1 MGIRLGLI
9 CGDQLHWPNPVCE
22 ALDPRRDRLL
32 MGELADET
40 GYVWHHAKKIVLV
53 LSAMRHFAEAAGED
67 GWTVDYHRFDADSAV
82 ASFSDLVERAC
93 RSHEVDEIV
102 VTWPGEW
109 RVLEE
114 IQGWSARFGVDVT
127 ILPDSRFVCGLEEFN
142 DWAGD
147 RRQLRMEFFYRRMRK
162 KTGYLREDDG
172 PAGGDWNFDKSNRK
186 AWKGEPPA
194 ASPMSFSP
202 DAITRE
208 VIETVSRQIEA
219 FGDIEGFDYPVTIAQ
234 ARRALAHFIR
244 AAAAHFGDF
253 QDAMHSDSDWLFHS
267 RLSSSLNIGLLT
279 PVEVCDA
286 VEKAWRDGDMPLN
299 AAEGFI
305 RQIIGWR
312 EFVRGIYWREMP
324 EYARRNALGNRRDLP
339 DFYWSGET
347 GMNCLRET
355 IDATRR
361 NAYAHHIQR
370 LMVTGNFALLLGVE
384 PEQICDW
391 YLAVYADAFDWVELP
406 NTLGMVMHADG
417 GLLGSKPYAASGKYI
432 DRMSDYCAG
441 CRYRVKETT
450 GDDACP
456 FNALYW
462 DFLMRHR
469 RRFEPNGRMKMMYRH
484 VDRMSDE
491 RRRAVED
498 RAAFVKREVDSL

>member
-22 ALDPRRDRLL
+22 VLDPARDRLV
-32 MGELADET
+32 MGELAAET
-40 GYVWHHAKKIVLV
+40 GYVWHHAKKVTLIF
-53 LSAMRHFAEAAGED
+53 SAMRHFAHAAREA
-67 GWTVDYHRFDADSAV
+67 GWRVDYHRFDADSRI
-82 ASFSDLVERAC
+82 ASFSDLAANAC
-93 RSHEVDEIV
+93 REHEASEIV

-114 IQGWSARFGVDVT
+114 IEGWSSKLGVDVT
-127 ILPDSRFVCGLEEFN
+127 VLPDSRFVCDLEEF
-142 DWAGD
+142 DQWAGD
-147 RRQLRMEFFYRRMRK
+147 RRQLRMEFFYRRMRR
-162 KTGYLREDDG
+162 KTGYLMDG
-172 PAGGDWNFDKSNRK
+172 EEPAGGKWNLDRDNRK
-186 AWKGEPPA
+186 AWKGDPPGA
-194 ASPMSFSP
+194 RPMSFTP
-202 DAITRE
+202 DETTRE
-208 VIETVSRQIEA
+208 VIETVSRDIDA
-219 FGDIEGFDYPVTIAQ
+219 FGELDGFDYPVTTGQ

-244 AAAAHFGDF
+244 SAACYFGDF
-253 QDAMHSDSDWLFHS
+253 QDAMHTQSDWLFHS

-279 PVEVCDA
+279 AREVCDA
-286 VEKAWRDGDMPLN
+286 VEKAWQEGDIPLN

-324 EYARRNALGNRRDLP
+324 SYAERNGLRNEHDLP
-339 DFYWSGET
+339 IFYWSGET
-347 GMNCLRET
+347 GMQCLRET
-355 IDATRR
+355 IGATRR

-370 LMVTGNFALLLGVE
+370 LMVTGNFALLLGVV
-384 PEQICDW
+384 PKQICDW

-441 CRYRVKETT
+441 CRYDVKATT
-450 GDDACP
+450 GDSACP

-469 RRFEPNGRMKMMYRH
+469 KRFERNGRMKMMYRH
-484 VDRMSDE
+484 VDRMSAKQ
-491 RRRAVED
+491 RRAIDE
-498 RAAFVKREVDSL
+498 RAAFIKSRTESL

>member
-22 ALDPRRDRLL
+22 ALDPRRDRLI

-53 LSAMRHFAEAAGED
+53 LSAMRHFAEAAGEG
-67 GWTVDYHRFDADSAV
+67 GWTVDYHRFDAESEV
-82 ASFSDLVERAC
+82 TSFSDLVERAC
-93 RSHEVDEIV
+93 RCHEVDEIV
-102 VTWPGEW
+102 VSWPGEW

-127 ILPDSRFVCGLEEFN
+127 ILPDARFVCGLEEFN
-142 DWAGD
+142 DWASD
-147 RRQLRMEFFYRRMRK
+147 RRQLRMEFFYRRMRN
-162 KTGYLREDDG
+162 KTGYLMEGDE

-186 AWKGEPPA
+186 AWKGDPPA

-208 VIETVSRQIEA
+208 VMDTVSRHIDA
-219 FGDIEGFDYPVTIAQ
+219 FGEIGGFDYPVTIAQ

-244 AAAAHFGDF
+244 SAAAQFGDF

-286 VEKAWRDGDMPLN
+286 VENAWRDGDIPLN

-324 EYARRNALGNRRDLP
+324 GYAKRNGLGNERDLP

-370 LMVTGNFALLLGVE
+370 LMVTGNFALLLGVV

-469 RRFEPNGRMKMMYRH
+469 RRLESNGRMKMMYRH
-484 VDRMSDE
+484 VDRMSEE

>member
-1 MGIRLGLI
+1 MGIRIGLI
-9 CGDQLHWPNPVCE
+9 CGDQLQWPNPVCE
-22 ALDPRRDRLL
+22 ALDASSDRLI
-32 MGELADET
+32 MGELVAET
-40 GYVWHHAKKIVLV
+40 EYVWHHAKKIALIF
-53 LSAMRHFAEAAGED
+53 SAMRHFADDAGRA
-67 GWTVDYHRFDADSAV
+67 GWAVDYHRFDGGSRLAT
-82 ASFSDLVERAC
+82 FTDLVARAC
-93 RSHEVDEIV
+93 AEHEVDEIV

-114 IQGWSARFGVDVT
+114 IQSWSEELGVSVT
-127 ILPDSRFVCGLEEFN
+127 LLPDTSFVSSLEEFN
-142 DWAGD
+142 DWASG
-147 RRQLRMEFFYRRMRK
+147 RKSLRMEFFYREMRK
-162 KTGYLREDDG
+162 KTGYLMEGDK
-172 PAGGDWNFDKSNRK
+172 PVGGDWNYDQDNRK
-186 AWKGEPPA
+186 AWKGDPPA

-202 DAITRE
+202 DETTLE
-208 VIETVSRQIEA
+208 VLDLVDQEIEA
-219 FGDIEGFDYPVTIAQ
+219 FGELEGFDFPVTIAQ

-244 AAAAHFGDF
+244 SAAAYFGDY
-253 QDAMHSDSDWLFHS
+253 QDAMHTDSDWLFHS

-279 PVEVCDA
+279 PREVCDA
-286 VEKAWRDGDMPLN
+286 VEQAWRDGDMPLN

-324 EYARRNALGNRRDLP
+324 DYAARNGLRNRRDLP

-347 GMNCLRET
+347 GMNCLREA
-355 IDATRR
+355 IGATRR

-370 LMVTGNFALLLGVE
+370 LMVTGNFALLIGVV

-432 DRMSDYCAG
+432 NRMSNYCAG
-441 CRYRVKETT
+441 CRYNVKETT
-450 GDDACP
+450 GEDACP

-462 DFLMRHR
+462 DFLIRHR
-469 RRFEPNGRMKMMYRH
+469 QRFENNGRMKMMYRH
-484 VDRMSDE
+484 VDRMDAK
-491 RRRAVED
+491 RRRAVEK
-498 RAAFVKREVDSL
+498 RAEFVKKEIESL

>member
-9 CGDQLHWPNPVCE
+9 CGDQLHWPNPVCD
-22 ALDPRRDRLL
+22 ALDPESDRLL
-32 MGELADET
+32 MGELSHET
-40 GYVWHHAKKIVLV
+40 RYVWHHAKKIALIF
-53 LSAMRHFAEAAGED
+53 SAMRHFAENARES
-67 GWTVDYHRFDADSAV
+67 GWNVDYQRFDP
-82 ASFSDLVERAC
+82 ASEIATFSDLVGQAC
-93 RSHEVDEIV
+93 RQHDVDEIV

-114 IQGWSARFGVDVT
+114 IQGWGSRFGVDVT
-127 ILPDSRFVCGLEEFN
+127 LLPDSRFVCALEEFEE
-142 DWAGD
+142 WAGE

-162 KTGYLREDDG
+162 KTGFLMDG
-172 PAGGDWNFDKSNRK
+172 DAPAGGDWNFDRDNRK
-186 AWKGEPPA
+186 VWKGEPPPS
-194 ASPMSFSP
+194 SPMSFTP
-202 DAITRE
+202 DAITE
-208 VIETVSRQIEA
+208 SVIETVDRHIDA
-219 FGDIEGFDYPVTIAQ
+219 FGELEGFDYPVTIEQ

-244 AAAAHFGDF
+244 SAAAHFGDY
-253 QDAMHSDSDWLFHS
+253 QDAMHTESDWLFHS

-279 PVEVCDA
+279 PTEVCEA
-286 VEKAWRDGDMPLN
+286 VERAWRDGDMPLN

-305 RQIIGWR
+305 RQVIGWR

-324 EYARRNALGNRRDLP
+324 GYAKRNGLGNERDLP
-339 DFYWSGET
+339 AFYWSGDT

-384 PEQICDW
+384 PEQVCDW

-417 GLLGSKPYAASGKYI
+417 GMLGSKPYAASGKYI
-432 DRMSDYCAG
+432 DRMSNYCAG
-441 CRYRVKETT
+441 CRYEVKETT
-450 GDDACP
+450 GEDACP

-469 RRFEPNGRMKMMYRH
+469 ERFEPNPRMKMMYRH

-491 RRRAVED
+491 RRRDVAQ
-498 RAAFVKREVDSL
+498 RASEVKRRIESL

>member
-22 ALDPRRDRLL
+22 ALDPRRDRLI
-32 MGELADET
+32 MGELANET

-53 LSAMRHFAEAAGED
+53 LSAMRHFAEAAGEA
-67 GWTVDYHRFDADSAV
+67 GWTVDYHRFDAESEV

-93 RSHEVDEIV
+93 RCHEVDEIV
-102 VTWPGEW
+102 VSWPGEW

-114 IQGWSARFGVDVT
+114 IQGWTSRFGVNVT

-142 DWAGD
+142 RWASD

-162 KTGYLREDDG
+162 KTGYLMDG
-172 PAGGDWNFDKSNRK
+172 DVPAGGDWNFDKSNRK
-186 AWKGEPPA
+186 AWKGDPPA

-202 DAITRE
+202 DGITRE
-208 VIETVSRQIEA
+208 VIETVSRHIDA
-219 FGDIEGFDYPVTIAQ
+219 FGEIEGFDYPVTIAQ

-244 AAAAHFGDF
+244 SAAAHFGDF
-253 QDAMHSDSDWLFHS
+253 QDAMHSDSEWLFHS

-286 VEKAWRDGDMPLN
+286 VEQAWRDGDMPLN

-324 EYARRNALGNRRDLP
+324 GYAKRNGLGNDRDLP
-339 DFYWSGET
+339 DFYWSGQT

-355 IDATRR
+355 IRGTRR

-370 LMVTGNFALLLGVE
+370 LMVTGNFALLLGVL

-441 CRYRVKETT
+441 CRYKVKETT

-469 RRFEPNGRMKMMYRH
+469 RHFESNGRMKMMYRH

-491 RRRAVED
+491 RQRAVAQ
-498 RAAFVKREVDSL
+498 RAAFVKRRVDEL